1 MSLTDEKRFGRP
13 IFIDFE
19 ALLNSVEENP
29 RQTSRELVE
38 KFDCDHA
45 TLVRHL
51 NKFGKVSKNGIWVP
65 HKLFPGSKTQR
76 STISL
81 SLLSRSKNTTFL
93 KRIFMGDE
101 KWVSYINFRQKC
113 QWLDSGQVTQPT
125 PKSDFHQKNNNVMY
139 MMEYGWFSV
148 F

>member
-1 MSLTDEKRFGRP
+1 MNLTDEKRSGRL
-13 IFIDFE
+13 ISIDFE
-19 ALLNSVEENP
+19 ALDLGNP

-51 NKFGKVSKNGIWVP
+51 NKFGKVSKNEIWVP
-65 HKLFPGSKTQR
+65 HKLFTGSKTQR

-93 KRIFMGDE
+93 KRIFMEDE
-101 KWVSYINFRQKC
+101 KWVSNVNFRQKC
-113 QWLDSGQVTQPT
+113 QWLDSWT
-125 PKSDFHQKNNNVMY
+125 SDSVDSKI
-139 MMEYGWFSV
+139 GFSSKKK
-148 F
+148 

>member
-51 NKFGKVSKNGIWVP
+51 NKFGKVS
-65 HKLFPGSKTQR
+65 
-76 STISL
+76 
-81 SLLSRSKNTTFL
+81 
-93 KRIFMGDE
+93 
-101 KWVSYINFRQKC
+101 
-113 QWLDSGQVTQPT
+113 
-125 PKSDFHQKNNNVMY
+125 
-139 MMEYGWFSV
+139 
-148 F
+148 

>member
-1 MSLTDEKRFGRP
+1 MNLTDEKRSGRL
-13 IFIDFE
+13 ISIDFE
-19 ALLNSVEENP
+19 ALDLGNP

-51 NKFGKVSKNGIWVP
+51 NKFGKVSKNEIWVP
-65 HKLFPGSKTQR
+65 HKLFTGSKTQR

-93 KRIFMGDE
+93 KRIFMEDE
-101 KWVSYINFRQKC
+101 KWVSNVNFRQKC

-125 PKSDFHQKNNNVMY
+125 PKSDFHQKNNIVMY